1 MAKSNAAKAIKAKM
15 SEMRQS
21 VAGVREQIGGL
32 KADRERISS
41 LPIPFDEAA
50 AGLDER
56 IGSLV
61 SKYRADWAIGRL
73 PYADR
78 ELADIEIAPTLGI
91 DVIGD
96 PLVVALVFFS
106 ADQIRDRLKK
116 ELRQQ
121 YAKLEKAGAMPMAT
135 AERVAALVKID
146 ESIREAELEE
156 ESLITEAEEIGLS
169 IARREDA
176 DPAIFLEVTE

>member
-1 MAKSNAAKAIKAKM
+1 MAKSAAAKAIKAKM
-15 SEMRQS
+15 SEMHQS
-21 VAGVREQIGGL
+21 IAGVRAQLDGL
-32 KADRERISS
+32 KAERERISS

-78 ELADIEIAPTLGI
+78 ELADVEIAPALGI

-96 PLVVALVFFS
+96 PLAIAFVFFS
-106 ADQIRDRLKK
+106 GDQIRDKLKK

-121 YAKLEKAGAMPMAT
+121 YTKLEKAGPTPMAT
-135 AERVAALVKID
+135 AEREAALVKID
-146 ESIREAELEE
+146 ESIRKVESEE
-156 ESLITEAEEIGLS
+156 EELILEAEEIGLS
-169 IARREDA
+169 IPRREDA
-176 DPAIFLEVTE
+176 DPEIFLEVAR